1 MRGGAGGRFVRS
13 VHCDNN
19 EPPILRLGVI
29 TRTAN
34 YETREDILHPD
45 SHGVIAMVKGY
56 RLLDAGFFYQMKI
69 VENTNRTTEQDAEGR
84 WEFEDR
90 IFRPLTPEA
99 VARQL
104 REMQTRWFNR
114 NDRDFD
120 LEDEYEEW
128 MMEVLIAAIEEGGLK
143 FK

>member
-1 MRGGAGGRFVRS
+1 MKKRK
-13 VHCDNN
+13 
-19 EPPILRLGVI
+19 
-29 TRTAN
+29 
-34 YETREDILHPD
+34 DILHSD
-45 SHGVIAMVKGY
+45 SRGVIPTAKGS
-56 RLLDAGFFYQMKI
+56 RLLDAGFFYQMNI
-69 VENTNRTTEQDAEGR
+69 LENKNRTADEIEADAS

-99 VARQL
+99 IARQL

-120 LEDEYEEW
+120 LEDEYEQW

-143 FK
+143 LK

>member
-1 MRGGAGGRFVRS
+1 MKKRK
-13 VHCDNN
+13 
-19 EPPILRLGVI
+19 
-29 TRTAN
+29 
-34 YETREDILHPD
+34 DILHSD
-45 SHGVIAMVKGY
+45 SRGVIPTAKGF

-69 VENTNRTTEQDAEGR
+69 VENTNRTTEQETEGS

-120 LEDEYEEW
+120 LEDEYEQW
-128 MMEVLIAAIEEGGLK
+128 MLEVLIVAIEEGGLK
-143 FK
+143 LK

>member
-1 MRGGAGGRFVRS
+1 MKKRK
-13 VHCDNN
+13 
-19 EPPILRLGVI
+19 
-29 TRTAN
+29 
-34 YETREDILHPD
+34 DILHSD
-45 SHGVIAMVKGY
+45 SRGVIPTAKGS

-69 VENTNRTTEQDAEGR
+69 VETTNRATEQETEGR

-120 LEDEYEEW
+120 LEDQYEEW
-128 MMEVLIAAIEEGGLK
+128 MLEVLIAAIEDGKLNLK
-143 FK
+143 